1 MFHGD
6 LLGERARITPSRTA
20 LVEVATGRRFTYADL
35 DRRATRAASSVRALG
50 VDPTDRV
57 GLLSHNRVEFLD
69 VFFAAPKGG
78 FIVVP
83 LGTRSTASEIA
94 AIAHDCTMKT
104 LVYENAFEAV
114 VRDLKG
120 LVPGLETAA
129 IDGDALVSGEPAG
142 TGHEARRGNPDDLWC
157 LLYTSGTTGKP
168 KGVKLP
174 NRMIVWNGFNTVAS
188 WGLRED
194 DVSPLFTPLYHAG
207 GLGAFLTP
215 IFTVGGRIVLQR
227 AFDAGEVWRTI
238 ESEKATVVLGVPTIW
253 KMLLEHPSFATS
265 DLSSI
270 RWLISGGAPLPHYI
284 IEAYQKRGL
293 VFRQGFGMTEAGVNC
308 FAMTSEDSVRKAGS
322 IGRPMPFM
330 EVRLVDEGGR
340 DVPRGEV
347 GEMLFRGPHV
357 CAGYWNNPEATR
369 TAFDADG
376 WLHTGDL
383 ARQDEE
389 GFFYVAGRRKD
400 MFISGGV
407 NVYPAEIEGQ
417 LLLHPSVKDAAVCG
431 VEDPRWGETGVAF
444 VVAEATDPL
453 ARAIELA
460 AFLRERLAKFK
471 VPRGYVF
478 VPELPRTAYGK
489 VVKKTLTDDLAA
501 GRLTLVRAEA

>member
-6 LLGERARITPSRTA
+6 LLGERARITPERTA
-20 LVEVATGRRFTYADL
+20 LVEIATGRRFSYADL
-35 DRRATRAASSVRALG
+35 DRRAVRAARGIAGLG
-50 VDPTDRV
+50 VAPGDRV

-69 VFFAAPKGG
+69 VFFGAPKGG

-83 LGTRSTASEIA
+83 LSTRATPVEIA
-94 AIAHDCTMKT
+94 AIAADCSMKR
-104 LVYENAFEAV
+104 LVYEASFHDAVREVEA
-114 VRDLKG
+114 
-120 LVPGLETAA
+120 LVPGLVTAR
-129 IDGDALVSGEPAG
+129 IDDDALLAAG
-142 TGHEARRGNPDDLWC
+142 DETFSRSAAGPEDLWC

-168 KGVKLP
+168 KGVKIP
-174 NRMIVWNGFNTVAS
+174 NRMAVWNGFNTVAS

-194 DVSPLFTPLYHAG
+194 DVSPIFTPLYHAG
-207 GLGAFLTP
+207 GLGAFLIP
-215 IFTVGGRIVLQR
+215 ILTAGGRVVLHR
-227 AFDAGEVWRTI
+227 GFDAAEVWRTI
-238 ESEKATVVLGVPTIW
+238 EAEGATVVLGVPTIF
-253 KMLLEHPSFATS
+253 KMLLEHPAFATA
-265 DLSSI
+265 DLSSL

-308 FAMTSEDSVRKAGS
+308 FAMTSEDSARKVGS

-330 EVRLVDEGGR
+330 EVRLVDEEGH
-340 DVPRGEV
+340 DVSRGEV

-357 CAGYWNNPEATR
+357 CAGYWNNEEASAA
-369 TAFDADG
+369 AFDAQG
-376 WLHTGDL
+376 FLRTGDL
-383 ARQDEE
+383 ARQDDE

-417 LLLHPSVKDAAVCG
+417 ALLHPAVRDAAVCG
-431 VEDPRWGETGVAF
+431 VEDPCWGETGVAF
-444 VVAEATDPL
+444 LVCDRGSESDTDL
-453 ARAIELA
+453 ARDIAG
-460 AFLRERLAKFK
+460 FLETRLARYK

-489 VVKKTLTDDLAA
+489 VVKKTLVDELAA
-501 GRLTLVRAEA
+501 GRVTRVSADA